1 MLIAVKNK
9 FIVLFII
16 ILGTL
21 SFPEV
26 ELVKFHIFLHP
37 AIVISLKK
45 NTNPCLEPSFSA
57 NPSHRNIPFLLQH

>member
-21 SFPEV
+21 SYPIV
-26 ELVKFHIFLHP
+26 ELVKFHIFLHL
-37 AIVISLKK
+37 AIVVSLKK
-45 NTNPCLEPSFSA
+45 NTSLGLEPSFSA
-57 NPSHRNIPFLLQH
+57 NPSHRNVPFLLKH